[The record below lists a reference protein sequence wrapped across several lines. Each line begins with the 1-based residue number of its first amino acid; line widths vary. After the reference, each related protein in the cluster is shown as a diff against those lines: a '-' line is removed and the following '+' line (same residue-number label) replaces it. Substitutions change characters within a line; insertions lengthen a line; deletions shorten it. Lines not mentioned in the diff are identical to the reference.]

1 MTLGGRVTVTKFP
14 STPTPIAAAAL
25 LADTGLEWA
34 PGPGGTDNVRPAA
47 PAQATPE
54 APVPTGE
61 QPVELDGIV
70 RQGRFVALRQDHGR
84 SGRGGAG
91 PGLGYIA
98 EFDLDGRHLRTLG
111 HTRRLNA
118 PWGMAVAPE
127 DFGPFSKRLLV
138 GNFGDGTLVAFWLKK
153 RAAERIFTRR
163 RSAGHPD
170 RWPLGPRLRQRRE
183 ARTCELPVIHRRAEG
198 RGRWPLRQPA
208 LYG

>member
-1 MTLGGRVTVTKFP
+1 MGARSRRHGQRP
-14 STPTPIAAAAL
+14 PRRPRAS
-25 LADTGLEWA
+25 DTGGACADRRAARRARRYRET
-34 PGPGGTDNVRPAA
+34 GTLR
-47 PAQATPE
+47 
-54 APVPTGE
+54 
-61 QPVELDGIV
+61 
-70 RQGRFVALRQDHGR
+70 RLRQDHGR

-153 RAAERIFTRR
+153 RAAERIFTRP